1 MNSID
6 KFIEAQEKDY
16 ELALNE
22 IKSGKKRSHWIWYIF
37 PQLSSLGFSSTAKY
51 YGIKDLEEAKEYLEN
66 DILKSH
72 LEEITNELL
81 MLPSYDILSIVGYP
95 DNLKINSCMTLFYLA
110 SNNELYKKV
119 IDKYYNSK
127 MDENTIKLLEIQK

>member
-6 KFIEAQEKDY
+6 KFIKAQEKDY
-16 ELALNE
+16 EVALSE

-81 MLPSYDILSIVGYP
+81 MLPSNDILSIVGFP
-95 DNLKINSCMTLFYLA
+95 DNLKINSSMTLFYLA

-127 MDENTIKLLEIQK
+127 MDENTIKLLEVQK

>member
-6 KFIEAQEKDY
+6 KFIKAQEKDY
-16 ELALNE
+16 ELALSE

-66 DILKSH
+66 DILRSH

-81 MLPSYDILSIVGYP
+81 MLPSNDILSIVGYP

>member
-81 MLPSYDILSIVGYP
+81 MLPSNDILSIVGYP

-127 MDENTIKLLEIQK
+127 MDENTIKLLEVQK

>member
-6 KFIEAQEKDY
+6 KFIKAQEKDY

-127 MDENTIKLLEIQK
+127 MDENTIKLLEVQK

>member
-6 KFIEAQEKDY
+6 KFIKAQEKDY
-16 ELALNE
+16 EVALNE
-22 IKSGKKRSHWIWYIF
+22 IKRGKKRTHWIWYIF

-51 YGIKDLEEAKEYLEN
+51 YGIIDLEEEKEYLKN
-66 DILKSH
+66 DILRSH

-81 MLPSYDILSIVGYP
+81 MLPSNDILSIVGYP
-95 DNLKINSCMTLFYLA
+95 DNLKINSSMTLFYLA
-110 SNNELYKKV
+110 SNNELFKKV

-127 MDENTIKLLEIQK
+127 MDENTIKLLEVQK

>member
-6 KFIEAQEKDY
+6 KFIKAQEKDY

-22 IKSGKKRSHWIWYIF
+22 IKSGKKSSHWIWYIF

-81 MLPSYDILSIVGYP
+81 MLPSNDILSIVGYP

-127 MDENTIKLLEIQK
+127 MDENTIKLLEVQK

>member
-6 KFIEAQEKDY
+6 KFIKAQEKDY

-81 MLPSYDILSIVGYP
+81 MLPSNDILSIVGYP

-127 MDENTIKLLEIQK
+127 MDENTIKLLEVQK

>member
-6 KFIEAQEKDY
+6 KFIKAQEKDY
-16 ELALNE
+16 EVALNE
-22 IKSGKKRSHWIWYIF
+22 IKGGKKRSHWIWYIF

-51 YGIKDLEEAKEYLEN
+51 YGIIDLEEAIEYLKN
-66 DILKSH
+66 DILRSH

-81 MLPSYDILSIVGYP
+81 MLPSNDILSIVGYP
-95 DNLKINSCMTLFYLA
+95 DNLKINSSMTLFYLA
-110 SNNELYKKV
+110 SNNELFKKV

>member
-6 KFIEAQEKDY
+6 KFIKAQEKDY
-16 ELALNE
+16 EVALNE
-22 IKSGKKRSHWIWYIF
+22 IKCGKKRSHWIWYIF

-51 YGIKDLEEAKEYLEN
+51 YGIID
-66 DILKSH
+66 

-81 MLPSYDILSIVGYP
+81 MLPSNDILSIVGYP
-95 DNLKINSCMTLFYLA
+95 DNLKINSSMTLFYLA
-110 SNNELYKKV
+110 SNNELFKKV

-127 MDENTIKLLEIQK
+127 MDENTIKLLEVQK

>member
-6 KFIEAQEKDY
+6 KFIKAQEKDY

-22 IKSGKKRSHWIWYIF
+22 IKSGKKSSHWIWYIF

-81 MLPSYDILSIVGYP
+81 MLPSNDILSIVGFP
-95 DNLKINSCMTLFYLA
+95 DNLKINSSMTLFYLA

-127 MDENTIKLLEIQK
+127 MDENTIKLLEVQK

>member
-6 KFIEAQEKDY
+6 KFIKAQEKDY
-16 ELALNE
+16 EVALNE
-22 IKSGKKRSHWIWYIF
+22 IKGGKKRSHWIWYIF

-51 YGIKDLEEAKEYLEN
+51 YGIIDLEEAKEYLKN
-66 DILKSH
+66 DILRSH

-81 MLPSYDILSIVGYP
+81 MLPSNDILSIVSYP
-95 DNLKINSCMTLFYLA
+95 DNLKINSSMTLFYLA
-110 SNNELYKKV
+110 SNNELFKKV

>member
-127 MDENTIKLLEIQK
+127 MDENTIKLLEVQK

>member
-6 KFIEAQEKDY
+6 KFIKAQEKDY

-81 MLPSYDILSIVGYP
+81 MLPSYDILSIVSYP

-127 MDENTIKLLEIQK
+127 MDENTIKLLEVQK